1 MAIITPKIQH
11 WLNTRTEP
19 VPDSIVKSE
28 SERIE
33 REKQEEREREFKKLA
48 GKQKY
53 RIIETY
59 N

>member
-11 WLNTRTEP
+11 WFSTRTEP
-19 VPDSIVKSE
+19 VPDSLVKSE

-33 REKQEEREREFKKLA
+33 REKQEERE
-48 GKQKY
+48 QKY